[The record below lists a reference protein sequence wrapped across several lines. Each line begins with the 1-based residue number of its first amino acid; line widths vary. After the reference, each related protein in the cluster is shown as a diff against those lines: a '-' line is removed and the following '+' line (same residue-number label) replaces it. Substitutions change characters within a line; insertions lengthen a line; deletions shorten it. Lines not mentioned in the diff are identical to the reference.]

1 GENELK
7 SDSFHSVFGF
17 VGYCCH
23 KLHMSKK
30 EVLQST
36 FAELNMML
44 TDAPKVQY
52 KKKEPKRLKNINEL
66 AEWLGAEEI
75 ETE

>member
-1 GENELK
+1 
-7 SDSFHSVFGF
+7 
-17 VGYCCH
+17 
-23 KLHMSKK
+23 MSKK

-44 TDAPKVQY
+44 TDAPKVNY
-52 KKKEPKRLKNINEL
+52 KKKAPKKLKNIDEL
-66 AEWLGAEEI
+66 ADWLGVEEI

>member
-1 GENELK
+1 
-7 SDSFHSVFGF
+7 
-17 VGYCCH
+17 
-23 KLHMSKK
+23 MSKK

-52 KKKEPKRLKNINEL
+52 KKKAPKKLKNIDEL
-66 AEWLGAEEI
+66 ADWLGVEEI